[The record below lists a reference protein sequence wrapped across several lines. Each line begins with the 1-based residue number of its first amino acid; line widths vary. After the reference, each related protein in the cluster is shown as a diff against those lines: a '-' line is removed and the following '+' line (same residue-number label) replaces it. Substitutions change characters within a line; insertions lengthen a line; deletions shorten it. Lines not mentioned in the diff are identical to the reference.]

1 MIWSTENDLN
11 FRVHL
16 KPNQQLKYLN
26 KGSTHTEACFAIP
39 SGAVRRLALLTTRT
53 NESED
58 IRMDE
63 LYPLHAKALR
73 AANLAPPIFPTHGEI
88 LDSSTMR
95 EPKENDK
102 CNNKKKEEIN
112 GRYDSASA

>member
-1 MIWSTENDLN
+1 M
-11 FRVHL
+11 
-16 KPNQQLKYLN
+16 
-26 KGSTHTEACFAIP
+26 AIP
-39 SGAVRRLALLTTRT
+39 SGVVRRLALLMMRM

-73 AANLAPPIFPTHGEI
+73 AANLAPPIFLTHGEI
-88 LDSSTMR
+88 LDSLMMR

-102 CNNKKKEEIN
+102 CNNNKKGGDKQMV
-112 GRYDSASA
+112 